1 MNKAMKRA
9 VDAAGSQRALARLV
23 ETSPQHIA
31 YMLRNK
37 ASAEWVLKIANAVP
51 EVSKEQLRPDLYPVE
66 N

>member
-37 ASAEWVLKIANAVP
+37 ASAEWVLKIADATEIP
-51 EVSKEQLRPDLYPVE
+51 KEALRPDLCK
-66 N
+66 